1 MFEQGRDVAVEND
14 FPRAL
19 DRFANERGRRVY
31 RYLLCPA
38 DDADAPGRSLA
49 AQQQCTR
56 DGLML
61 AVVLLNYLRKNQ
73 LSLAGLD
80 RMLPP
85 FSTGERTVP
94 IQLPP
99 SRLLDGLGE
108 RAGEGVVIREEKGIV
123 LLRPRKNGSAIRVF
137 AEAASWEAAQ
147 ELCVDFEKQLKERI
161 RREEDRGGRG

>member
-1 MFEQGRDVAVEND
+1 
-14 FPRAL
+14 
-19 DRFANERGRRVY
+19 
-31 RYLLCPA
+31 
-38 DDADAPGRSLA
+38 
-49 AQQQCTR
+49 
-56 DGLML
+56 
-61 AVVLLNYLRKNQ
+61 
-73 LSLAGLD
+73 
-80 RMLPP
+80 MLPP

-137 AEAASWEAAQ
+137 AEAANWEAAQ